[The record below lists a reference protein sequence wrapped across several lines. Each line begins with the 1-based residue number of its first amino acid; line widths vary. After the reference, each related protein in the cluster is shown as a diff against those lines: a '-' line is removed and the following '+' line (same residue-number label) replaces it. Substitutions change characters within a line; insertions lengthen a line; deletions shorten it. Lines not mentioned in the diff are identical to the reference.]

1 MLLQW
6 ADACVEKSINQP
18 ILPHAIIVLNAM
30 DIGNESERWDIQE
43 ATQSFMDGVKDSLP
57 RDPVLLNL
65 ASSWNDRK
73 KKVVTMSELLGCY
86 YSSVQ
91 VVRIPAK
98 SPKTYLWIND
108 QVKKLRQAIHS
119 ACTQAHYDKRSAR
132 RLADVDLLN
141 EYLQAGFEHFAR
153 NLSDPFDFKQVALIK
168 RPIPQDFGD
177 HVVNLASTIQK
188 SMFNQSGTVLF
199 QGMSSFIVS
208 CILLNIMR
216 NQLPGNLNIILR
228 VCSH

>member
-30 DIGNESERWDIQE
+30 DIGNDSERWDIQE
-43 ATQSFMDGVKDSLP
+43 TTNSFMDGVSDSLS
-57 RDPVLLNL
+57 RDPVLTNL
-65 ASSWNDRK
+65 AASWTSRK
-73 KKVVTMSELLGCY
+73 KQIETMKELLECY

-108 QVKKLRQAIHS
+108 QVKKLRQAIHT
-119 ACTQAHYDKRSAR
+119 ACAQAHYDKRSSR

-141 EYLQAGFEHFAR
+141 EYLRAGFKHFAV
-153 NLSDPFDFKQVALIK
+153 NLSEPFDFKHVALKK

-188 SMFNQSGTVLF
+188 SMFNQAGTVLF

-208 CILLNIMR
+208 CILLDIIR
-216 NQLPGNLNIILR
+216 NSRPGK
-228 VCSH
+228 